1 MDTQHTKINAHVKT
15 AIYDWIIQH
24 TQVVQQPIENDCLK
38 VSIGGH
44 YETQLVPNFLSQVY
58 ARIDGNYRVIT
69 LLKTVVMEI
78 YHYAERIWII
88 LVTPNF

>member
-38 VSIGGH
+38 VSTEGH
-44 YETQLVPNFLSQVY
+44 SEKQIVPKLSLQVS
-58 ARIDGNYRVIT
+58 I
-69 LLKTVVMEI
+69 
-78 YHYAERIWII
+78 
-88 LVTPNF
+88 